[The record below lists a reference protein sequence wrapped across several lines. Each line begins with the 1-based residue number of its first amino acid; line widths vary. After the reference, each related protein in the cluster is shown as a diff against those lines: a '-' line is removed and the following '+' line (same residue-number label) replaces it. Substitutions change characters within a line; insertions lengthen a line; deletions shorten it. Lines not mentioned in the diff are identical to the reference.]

1 MLSRRG
7 LHRLHLL
14 GPADLLVEQRLNL
27 PLRSDELA
35 VDRFELGLLFIHLAR
50 VRGHGRAHR
59 VVHLGPLLVQL
70 AHFGSQRLDLG
81 VLGDRVGCLAR
92 VLVMVVQG
100 AELLNVVVI
109 LCKAGRLDDDSA
121 APIRCSGS
129 GFGDRGAAGSARLGL
144 AGLG

>member
-1 MLSRRG
+1 M
-7 LHRLHLL
+7 
-14 GPADLLVEQRLNL
+14 
-27 PLRSDELA
+27 
-35 VDRFELGLLFIHLAR
+35 
-50 VRGHGRAHR
+50 RGHDDLAQCI
-59 VVHLGPLLVQL
+59 VHLGRLLVQL
-70 AHFGSQRLDLG
+70 AYFGRQRLDLG
-81 VLGDRVGCLAR
+81 VLGDVVGLLPRSIA
-92 VLVMVVQG
+92 MVAQG